1 MKKIRFKDCNISS
14 QNVKIDESV
23 FIGKNVTI
31 HPNVEII
38 GESEIGD
45 DVEIFSNTFIQD
57 SVIGKG
63 TKIMF
68 SVIEKS
74 EVGENNTIGPFSH
87 LRPNVK
93 TDKNVKI
100 GNYVELKNAQVGE
113 GSKINH
119 LAYVGDATIGKRCN
133 VGCGVIFANYNGK
146 IKQHTNVGDDVF
158 IGCNSNIIAPVEI
171 GCGVYICAG
180 TTITKNLEDKSFV
193 IGRSKEEIKPNRPN
207 PYTN

>member
-1 MKKIRFKDCNISS
+1 MKKIRFKNCNIST
-14 QNVKIDESV
+14 QNVRIDDDV
-23 FIGKNVTI
+23 VIGDNVII
-31 HPNVEII
+31 HQNVEII
-38 GESEIGD
+38 GKSKIGD
-45 DVEIFSNTFIQD
+45 DVEIFSNTLIED
-57 SVIGKG
+57 SVIGNG
-63 TKIMF
+63 SKIRF

-74 EVGENNTIGPFSH
+74 EVGENNVIGPFSH

-113 GSKINH
+113 DSKISH

-158 IGCNSNIIAPVEI
+158 IGCNSNLIAPVTI
-171 GCGVYICAG
+171 GNGVYICAG
-180 TTITKNLEDKSFV
+180 TTVTKDIEEKAFV
-193 IGRSKEEIKPNRPN
+193 IGRSKEEIKRNREN